1 MKRKSNDDWL
11 LVFIG
16 VCAAIAAL
24 TYLIPVQP

>member
-11 LVFIG
+11 LILIG
-16 VCAAIAAL
+16 ICVAVGLL